1 MFPFFEEKNS
11 MKILLTNYI
20 HVMFDQILQSF
31 QFPLVLFEKVMNVVS
46 IHVQELHTY
55 STLFVHSDY
64 FTNLVDHEK
73 LTIAIYNSTSVEFF
87 SFSTV
92 ITKYLAR
99 IKKINIKN
107 AQGRQAR
114 RFPCIYKTLPAG
126 L

>member
-1 MFPFFEEKNS
+1 M
-11 MKILLTNYI
+11 YI
-20 HVMFDQILQSF
+20 QKLR
-31 QFPLVLFEKVMNVVS
+31 
-46 IHVQELHTY
+46 TY
-55 STLFVHSDY
+55 SALFVHSDY
-64 FTNLVDHEK
+64 FTKLVDHKK
-73 LTIAIYNSTSVEFF
+73 LTITIYNSASVEFF

-107 AQGRQAR
+107 AQGRQVR